1 MAEIIDSQ
9 TSVTQWEKEEEERE
23 EAEAQ
28 LDIWKYVYGFVEM
41 AVVRCAIELGIA
53 EAIEKH
59 ATPITLSEL
68 SSTLKCDPSY
78 LKRIMRFLVHRKIF
92 KIITTNNHD
101 DDSPSYVQSAL
112 SRRLLKNG
120 EHTMAAL
127 VMMSSSPQL
136 IATWHGLYHRVLID
150 GNSAFKKAHGEDAYS
165 YAAEHPEFNDLIN
178 EAMACDAKIVVP
190 AVVQGCSEVFNALN
204 TLVDVAGGNG
214 TTMHFLAKLCPWIKV
229 ITFDLPHVIAAAPK
243 SQGVEYV
250 AGDMFASVPKADS
263 VFIKVQNNLF
273 SFLLLSS

>member
-1 MAEIIDSQ
+1 M
-9 TSVTQWEKEEEERE
+9 TQWEKEEEERE
-23 EAEAQ
+23 EAQAQ

-92 KIITTNNHD
+92 KITTNH
-101 DDSPSYVQSAL
+101 DSPSYVQSAL

-150 GNSAFKKAHGEDAYS
+150 RNSAFKKAHGEDAYS

-190 AVVQGCSEVFNALN
+190 AVIEGCKEVFDGLN

-214 TTMHFLAKLCPWIKV
+214 TTMRFLAKSCPWIKV

-243 SQGVEYV
+243 CEGVEYV
-250 AGDMFASVPKADS
+250 AGDMFASVPKADA
-263 VFIKVQNNLF
+263 VFIKVCMGLF
-273 SFLLLSS
+273 FF